1 MSEILEVPNQWKSGV
16 ITNDGLGLL
25 SKLVKGNNL
34 AITKAEIGA
43 GWVDP
48 ELLAQQTA
56 VLEPMQE
63 LTFSAVSYPEEGKCM
78 IPCKLTNEEVT
89 ESYIGRMI
97 GLYANDPD
105 KGEILFYVT
114 QVEDD
119 DGGTGVPSFKV
130 IPSYSATWNLVIYY
144 GMADG
149 VNVTVDPA
157 GAVTMETVEAVVKAY
172 SASVGS
178 AVIENIT
185 IPAAD
190 WEELAEGEQVGGYLY
205 TVDVAVEKATENHF
219 PILALDIESLK
230 LSAEAEVCPT
240 TETLDGVVRFWA
252 MKIPTADLTGTLM
265 LRSENLLE
273 PNIADLLYT
282 LQPATTTVLGGIKGS
297 DTIIID
303 PDGTAHAVGTGVSE
317 EYFATDEELADALEE
332 IFGPESP
339 GTGDDSS
346 DTGSDTSGDIATDE
360 EVKDALGDIFG

>member
-25 SKLVKGNNL
+25 SKLVKGNTL

-119 DGGTGVPSFKV
+119 DGGTGIPAINI

-157 GAVTMETVEAVVKAY
+157 GSVTMEEVEAVVKAY
-172 SASVGS
+172 SAAVGS
-178 AVIENIT
+178 ATIESIT
-185 IPAAD
+185 IPASGWKALS
-190 WEELAEGEQVGGYLY
+190 EEEQVGGYLF

-230 LSAEAEVCPT
+230 ISAEAEVCPT
-240 TETLDGVVRFWA
+240 TETLDGLVRFWA

-297 DTIIID
+297 DTIVID

-317 EYFATDEELADALEE
+317 D
-332 IFGPESP
+332 
-339 GTGDDSS
+339 
-346 DTGSDTSGDIATDE
+346 DIATDE
-360 EVKDALGDIFG
+360 EVEGVVKDVFGDGSSNAPGDSDSGAGGYDIATDEEVEDAVKDVFG